1 VPEPLTSTR
10 NPRVRAAAALRRRRE
25 RTATGRHLVEGP
37 KAVGEALA
45 AGIVREVLV
54 TAARR
59 TDLEVPDGVAV
70 VTVADHVL
78 EHIADAATPQGVV
91 AVAETPVVPRSVL
104 AESRFVVVLD
114 GLADP
119 GNVGTVIRT
128 ADAAGADAVVATTGS
143 ADPYGPKAVRAAVG
157 STYHLPVVVDVTM
170 AAVVSLLRGSGHQVL
185 GLDAAGPRS
194 VFDLTRDDAPL
205 ALVLGSE
212 AHGLSAPGD
221 LDGTLAVPIAGRA
234 ESLNAAAAAA
244 VAAFAVREALRGGLR
259 EDQDG

>member
-1 VPEPLTSTR
+1 VSEPLTSTR

-37 KAVGEALA
+37 KAVAEALA
-45 AGIVREVLV
+45 AGIVGEVLV
-54 TAARR
+54 TVDRR
-59 TDLEVPDGVAV
+59 ADLEVPGGVPV

-78 EHIADAATPQGVV
+78 AHIADATTPQGVV
-91 AVAETPVVPRSVL
+91 AVADTPVVPPSVL
-104 AESRFVVVLD
+104 AGSRFVVVLD

-128 ADAAGADAVVATTGS
+128 ADAAGADAVVVTSGS

-157 STYHLPVVVDVTM
+157 STYHLPVVVDVTT
-170 AAVVSLLRGSGHQVL
+170 AAIVVALRAGGHQVL
-185 GLDAAGPRS
+185 GLDAGGARS
-194 VFDLTRDDAPL
+194 VFDLTHDDAPL

-221 LDGTLAVPIAGRA
+221 LDGTLAVPISGRA

-244 VAAFAVREALRGGLR
+244 VAAFAVREALR
-259 EDQDG
+259 